1 MIKTKNL
8 TFAAGSGFTLSF
20 LISIFSTHNFGR
32 SLLRGVL
39 FSLLFGGLACGI
51 SYLIEKF
58 LDSGN
63 ESNPLTD
70 VGIGKASKTVGNKVD
85 ITVSDDNLTD
95 DGEGLKFSLSGSD
108 KERIPSE
115 GLEPNV
121 DNSGMQ
127 KVSSVDTVSM
137 STNNAQE
144 SVSEPKVDNSLTSAS
159 DTSFK
164 PVQLGEPLVQ
174 EASSVKTE
182 SASENNLSAAPQAM
196 DPASTRKAQARAER
210 EAGIKEVGELPDI
223 GAFIPVAKETSD
235 DDSVIE
241 DSDFALDNEGEISFA
256 KEKNAGSST
265 LTSKDHDSD
274 TMVKAIRTLLS
285 RD

>member
-8 TFAAGSGFTLSF
+8 TFAAGSGFVLSF
-20 LISIFSTHNFGR
+20 LISIISTHNFGR
-32 SLLRGVL
+32 SLLRGLL
-39 FSLLFGGLACGI
+39 FSLLFGGLAAGI
-51 SYLIEKF
+51 AFLKEKF

-70 VGIGKASKTVGNKVD
+70 VGMGKAPKTVGNKID

-95 DGEGLKFSLSGSD
+95 DGEGVKFSLSGTN
-108 KERIPSE
+108 KERIPAEGSE
-115 GLEPNV
+115 PDADE
-121 DNSGMQ
+121 SGMQ
-127 KVSSVDTVSM
+127 KVSSVDTVPMAS
-137 STNNAQE
+137 SENAVE
-144 SVSEPKVDNSLTSAS
+144 NSSSQQS

-164 PVQLGEPLVQ
+164 PVQLGQVFVKETTPSTESPAAESPVS
-174 EASSVKTE
+174 ETASSAFIQPMDAAAARK
-182 SASENNLSAAPQAM
+182 SA
-196 DPASTRKAQARAER
+196 ARAER

-235 DDSVIE
+235 DDSIIE
-241 DSDFALDNEGEISFA
+241 DSDFAAEGDPDISFA
-256 KEKNAGSST
+256 KEKNTGDSA